1 MTCLRAPSVRL
12 RRRRRALETGASSAG
27 PVAWAV
33 VAVLLL
39 AGSARGAGTG
49 AHGYNEANALYRQGE
64 FKKAAGRYE
73 EVVSQ
78 GVRNGNVFFNLGNA
92 WFKAGEIG
100 QAILAY
106 ERALK
111 LMPGDEDVLSNLRFV
126 NAHKEDKSP
135 EEDVNLPTRLLSSAY
150 RVLSANVLA
159 VLSSISLFLMS
170 AAAVLWLYSIPRR
183 SLSIGLLVLAG
194 VGLCGSGSL
203 LTYRSIT
210 RPRLQKRLF
219 WRTRYRDEAAPGT
232 TICSYSRS
240 MRVRRWPSNGWKAA
254 GIWCD
259 CQTGSAGGCRGRRWR
274 ESEVRIARSQ
284 GGGALDAGR
293 HEQKRPVFRNVSV
306 SHLNQGSA

>member
-27 PVAWAV
+27 PVAWAA

-64 FKKAAGRYE
+64 FRKAAGRYE

-203 LTYRSIT
+203 LTYRVYNETSASEAIVLADEVQGRSGPGNDYLLVFT
-210 RPRLQKRLF
+210 IHEGTKVAVERLESRWYLVRLPNGIGG
-219 WRTRYRDEAAPGT
+219 WVPGET
-232 TICSYSRS
+232 
-240 MRVRRWPSNGWKAA
+240 V
-254 GIWCD
+254 
-259 CQTGSAGGCRGRRWR
+259 
-274 ESEVRIARSQ
+274 ERI
-284 GGGALDAGR
+284 
-293 HEQKRPVFRNVSV
+293 
-306 SHLNQGSA
+306 

>member
-12 RRRRRALETGASSAG
+12 RRRRRASETGTSSAG

-64 FKKAAGRYE
+64 FRKAAGRYE
-73 EVVSQ
+73 EVVSR

-150 RVLSANVLA
+150 RALSANVLA

-183 SLSIGLLVLAG
+183 SLTIGLLVLAG

-203 LTYRSIT
+203 LTYRVHNETSASEAIVLADEVQGRSGPGNDYLLVFT
-210 RPRLQKRLF
+210 IHEGTKVAVERLENRWYLVRLPNGIGG
-219 WRTRYRDEAAPGT
+219 WVPGET
-232 TICSYSRS
+232 
-240 MRVRRWPSNGWKAA
+240 V
-254 GIWCD
+254 
-259 CQTGSAGGCRGRRWR
+259 
-274 ESEVRIARSQ
+274 ERI
-284 GGGALDAGR
+284 
-293 HEQKRPVFRNVSV
+293 
-306 SHLNQGSA
+306 